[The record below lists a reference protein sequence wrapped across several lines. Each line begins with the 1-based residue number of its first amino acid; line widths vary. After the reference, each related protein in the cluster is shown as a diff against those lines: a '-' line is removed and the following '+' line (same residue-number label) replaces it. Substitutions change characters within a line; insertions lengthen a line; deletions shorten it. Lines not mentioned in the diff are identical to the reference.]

1 MRYQGLPKPSLLH
14 FCEFHSIQQ
23 KLSVWV
29 FWARRGAD
37 GRERVIP
44 RKHRPVCYRNGRREF
59 GCLPLAWPCGEGNG
73 KLFPGEVPS
82 LTINDEPGEKCRE
95 EWRGVWGEES
105 SPPSAWSLSLA
116 SLLMLPLCVPE
127 DESLSWK
134 TKATCQWK
142 AASYLCWH
150 FTVYRTLAFLPPLG
164 SYLPRAYFVPGT
176 MPIFFSDISN

>member
-82 LTINDEPGEKCRE
+82 LTINDEPGEKCRVE
-95 EWRGVWGEES
+95 VERRVERGVGGGVLAPQCMVS
-105 SPPSAWSLSLA
+105 FLSFPPHVTPLCPGRWEFELKDKGDLPVEGSLLSLLA
-116 SLLMLPLCVPE
+116 LYSL
-127 DESLSWK
+127 
-134 TKATCQWK
+134 
-142 AASYLCWH
+142 
-150 FTVYRTLAFLPPLG
+150 
-164 SYLPRAYFVPGT
+164 
-176 MPIFFSDISN
+176 